1 MKRNY
6 LGALVSF
13 AVCQFGLAAGN
24 DSLPPPASDKIYTF
38 QQIEQQKFDLSGKI
52 VRIEIGSLLGDGK
65 THLPDG
71 SLRYIAED
79 ISKGTMPF
87 GQVAFPPQ
95 GLRNG
100 ALPDDL
106 KKSPTAFYFR
116 VHLSPGPNAAALCIA
131 VGRQVSVAKR
141 QSDLFLV
148 SFQRVRGRVKNSP
161 GSPG

>member
-1 MKRNY
+1 MKRIY
-6 LGALVSF
+6 LGALVGF

-24 DSLPPPASDKIYTF
+24 DSLPPPVSDKIYTF

-65 THLPDG
+65 SHLPDG
-71 SLRYIAED
+71 SLRYIAKD
-79 ISKGTMPF
+79 TSKGTMPF

-131 VGRQVSVAKR
+131 VGRQVSVANGKAIY
-141 QSDLFLV
+141 SW
-148 SFQRVRGRVKNSP
+148 
-161 GSPG
+161 